1 MVRVM
6 TNSNGAVTGGGA
18 LVQAL
23 IDHEVDTVFGLPG
36 AQIYGLFDALAQAN
50 GSIRTIGARHEQ
62 GAAYMAYGYAR
73 ASGRPGVYTVVPG
86 PGMLNTGAALLTAYG
101 ANAPVLCLTG
111 QVTSDYL
118 GRERGQLHELRDH
131 LGVLRALTKW
141 AERVE
146 HPTQAPLLVARA
158 FQEMLSGRQGPVALE
173 APWDFFTRR
182 AHVPTVHRLPR
193 LPNPEPD
200 CDQIEAAARALAAAR
215 LPMIF
220 VGGGALEASA
230 AITELAEALVAP
242 VVSFRAGRG
251 VVSDA
256 HPMGLT
262 VASGACLWPRCD
274 VAIAIGTRFEV
285 PDMRWHHRPRDLK
298 LIRIDIDPAEMRRLP
313 VDIGIVADAERA
325 VRALLPELSSQGV
338 RRSRRAEEIAEA
350 KQAAAKAVLKVQ
362 PQIDYLNVIRN
373 VLPADGFFVDEVS
386 QVGFTSWFAFPVYQ
400 PRTFVSSGYQ
410 GTLGFGF
417 PTALGVKMAFPHR
430 AVVSITGDGGFMF
443 AVQELATAVQY
454 GINLVT
460 VIFNNESYG
469 NVRRDQQQQFA
480 GRLIGA
486 DLVNPDFVRLAESF
500 GVTARGVTSPGDLQP
515 ALEAALAAGAP
526 RVIEVRIPRGSEA
539 SPWEFLH
546 PKLA

>member
-1 MVRVM
+1 MAD
-6 TNSNGAVTGGGA
+6 NNGAVTGGGA

-23 IDHEVDTVFGLPG
+23 TDHQVDTVFGLPG
-36 AQIYGLFDALAQAN
+36 AQIYGLFDALAQAK
-50 GSIRTIGARHEQ
+50 GSIRTVGARHEQ
-62 GAAYMAYGYAR
+62 GVAYMAYGYAR
-73 ASGRPGVYTVVPG
+73 SSGRPAVYTVVPG
-86 PGMLNTGAALLTAYG
+86 PGMLNTGAALLTSYG

-131 LGVLRALTKW
+131 LGVLRVLTKW
-141 AERVE
+141 SERIE

-182 AHVPTVHRLPR
+182 ANVESVPRLP
-193 LPNPEPD
+193 LFPNPEPD
-200 CDQIEAAARALAAAR
+200 PDQIKAAARVLGMAR
-215 LPMIF
+215 APMIF
-220 VGGGALEASA
+220 VGGGALGASA
-230 AITELAEALVAP
+230 AVTELAERLAAP

-262 VASGACLWPRCD
+262 VASGARLWSQCD

-298 LIRIDIDPAEMRRLP
+298 IIRIDIDPAEMRRLP
-313 VDIGIVADAERA
+313 ADIGIVADADRA
-325 VRALLPELSSQGV
+325 VRALLPELRRQGV
-338 RRSRRAEEIAEA
+338 HTSGRAEDIAEA
-350 KQAAAKAVLKVQ
+350 KRAAAQAVQKIQ
-362 PQIDYLNVIRN
+362 PQVDYLRVIRD

-386 QVGFTSWFAFPVYQ
+386 QIGFTSWFAFPVYQ

-410 GTLGFGF
+410 GTLGYGF
-417 PTALGVKMAFPHR
+417 PTALGVKVAFPDR

-443 AVQELATAVQY
+443 GVQELATAVQY

-460 VIFNNESYG
+460 IIFNNESFG
-469 NVRRDQQQQFA
+469 NVRRDQQEGFA

-486 DLVNPDFVRLAESF
+486 DLVNPDFIKLAESF
-500 GVTARGVTSPGDLQP
+500 GVTGRRVASPKELRP
-515 ALEAALAAGAP
+515 ALEEALAASAP
-526 RVIEVRIPRGSEA
+526 RVIEVMTPRGSEV

-546 PKLA
+546 PKF